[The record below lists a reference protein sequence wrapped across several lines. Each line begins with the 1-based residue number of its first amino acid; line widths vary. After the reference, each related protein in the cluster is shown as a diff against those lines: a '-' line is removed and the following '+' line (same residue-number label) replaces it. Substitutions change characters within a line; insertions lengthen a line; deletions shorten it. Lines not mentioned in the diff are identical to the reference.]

1 MGDGRLE
8 CHLHGRMRGKMRILF
23 TICGRSGSKGIKN
36 KNLRKFC
43 GKYLA
48 YFSVSAIDLYL
59 DRHPEID
66 ADIVVNSDS
75 RELLEL
81 AADNGMRTVE
91 RIERDESLSGDTIGK
106 IAVIYDCLSKMEKRK
121 SVHYDMV
128 VDLDITSPL
137 RTVDDL
143 EKVIEVQSEKKAD
156 VTTTVAAARRNP
168 YFNQVKRTE
177 RGMKKVI
184 ESNFTARQ
192 QAPEIFDMNA
202 SIYAYKPEYLK
213 SGKGVLDGYCEMV
226 EMYDTG
232 ILDLDHEND
241 FELME
246 VVAKYLINK
255 YEKFGEIYNN
265 IN

>member
-1 MGDGRLE
+1 
-8 CHLHGRMRGKMRILF
+8 MRILF
-23 TICGRSGSKGIKN
+23 TVCGRAGSKGIKN

-48 YFSVSAIDLYL
+48 HFTVSVIDLYL
-59 DRHPEID
+59 NKHPEVD

-75 RELLEL
+75 NELLEL
-81 AADNGMRTVE
+81 VVNNGMRAVG
-91 RIERDESLSGDTIGK
+91 RIERNEDLAGDMIGK
-106 IAVIYDCLSKMEKRK
+106 IAVINDCLSKMEARK
-121 SVHYDMV
+121 PICYDMV

-137 RTVDDL
+137 RTVNDL
-143 EKVIEVQSEKKAD
+143 ERVIEVQIERGVD
-156 VTTTVAAARRNP
+156 VTITVATARRNP
-168 YFNQVKRTE
+168 YFNQVKQTE
-177 RGMKKVI
+177 QGIRKVI

-213 SGKGVLDGYCEMV
+213 SERGVLDGYCEMV

-232 ILDLDHEND
+232 ILDLDHEKD

-246 VVAKYLINK
+246 VIAEHLFNK
-255 YEKFGEIYNN
+255 YAGFKEVYDNVPRKE
-265 IN
+265 